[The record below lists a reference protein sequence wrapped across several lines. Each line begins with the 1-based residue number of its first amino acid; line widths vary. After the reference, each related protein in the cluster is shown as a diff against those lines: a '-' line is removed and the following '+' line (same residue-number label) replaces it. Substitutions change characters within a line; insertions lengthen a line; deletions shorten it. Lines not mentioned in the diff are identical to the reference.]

1 MRPVSFLPRARRA
14 AALSLLVV
22 APALATA
29 QSAAATREV
38 VDTAAINRIES
49 EGLGERSQVMDIAS
63 WLTDVYGP
71 RLTNS
76 PMQRRG
82 ADWALGKFREWGLAN
97 AHLEAWGPFG
107 RGWTSERFALQVLSP
122 SPFTAIAYPLAWT
135 PGTNGRAT
143 GEAVMMLADSVA
155 DLEQYR
161 GKLRGKF
168 VLVDR
173 PRDVK
178 PSAEPLASRYTD
190 AELAQ
195 LAEPEA
201 PREGRGNFNDPAVRA
216 RFQRMQEVARARTKF
231 LAAEGVLAVLRQSR
245 GDGGTVF
252 VQGGGSREPG
262 ADMSQYVPEVMV
274 AVEHYGRI
282 ARAVQKGVPV
292 TLALEAENRFYPDT
306 MSFNVIAEIPGTD
319 PRLKDEVVMIGAHFD
334 TWHGGTGA
342 TDNTAGSAVMMEA
355 MRLIKAAGLR
365 PKRTIRIGLWTG
377 EEQGLLGSR
386 AYVEQHYLG
395 EGTRKT
401 PEHAR
406 FAGYFNVDNGT
417 GKIRGV
423 YLQGNEA
430 VRPIFDSWMAP
441 FRSMGMTTLTPRNT
455 GGTDHLAFDYV
466 GLPGFQ
472 FIQDEVEYGTRT
484 HHSNMDTY
492 ERLQAEDMRH
502 NAVVVAS
509 FAYLAATRPEKLPR
523 KAAVTP

>member
-1 MRPVSFLPRARRA
+1 MIRTSSAARA
-14 AALSLLVV
+14 ALFISLGALPLR
-22 APALATA
+22 A
-29 QSAAATREV
+29 QQAARAEP
-38 VDTAAINRIES
+38 VDTAAVERLKA
-49 EGLGERSQVMDIAS
+49 EGLGDRSQVMDIAS

-82 ADWALGKFREWGLAN
+82 ADWALGKFREWGLAD
-97 AHLEAWGPFG
+97 ARLEPWGPFG
-107 RGWTSERFALQVLSP
+107 RGWTSERFSLQVLSP

-135 PGTNGRAT
+135 PGTNGRVT
-143 GEAVMMLADSVA
+143 GEAVLVVADSVA

-173 PRDVK
+173 PRAVR
-178 PSAEPLASRYTD
+178 PSTEPLASRYTD
-190 AELAQ
+190 EELAR
-195 LAEPEA
+195 LARPEA
-201 PREGRGNFNDPAVRA
+201 PRDGRGGFNDPAVRA
-216 RFQRMQEVARARTKF
+216 RFQRAQEVARARTTF
-231 LAAEGVLAVLRQSR
+231 FAAEGVAGVLRQSR

-252 VQGGGSREPG
+252 VQGGGSREAN
-262 ADMSQYVPEVMV
+262 ADLSQYVPEVMV

-292 TLALEAENRFYPDT
+292 TLALDAENRFHPDT
-306 MSFNVIAEIPGTD
+306 MSFNVLAEIPGTD
-319 PRLKDEVVMIGAHFD
+319 PRLEDEVVMIGAHFD

-342 TDNTAGSAVMMEA
+342 TDNAAGSAVMMEA
-355 MRLIKAAGLR
+355 MRLIRAAGLR

-386 AYVEQHYLG
+386 AYVEQHFLG
-395 EGTRKT
+395 EGTAKS

-406 FAGYFNVDNGT
+406 FSGYFNLDNGT

-423 YLQGNEA
+423 YLQGNEG
-430 VRPIFDSWMAP
+430 VRPVFDAWMRP
-441 FRSMGMTTLTPRNT
+441 FRAMGMTTLTARNT

-472 FIQDEVEYGTRT
+472 FIQDDVEYDTRT
-484 HHSNMDTY
+484 HHSNMDTF
-492 ERLQAEDMRH
+492 ERLQADDMKH
-502 NAVVVAS
+502 NAVVVAA
-509 FAYLAATRPEKLPR
+509 FAYLTANRAEKLPR

>member
-1 MRPVSFLPRARRA
+1 MRRLSSAALFVALA
-14 AALSLLVV
+14 AA
-22 APALATA
+22 PLAA
-29 QSAAATREV
+29 QSRAEP
-38 VDTAAINRIES
+38 VDTAAVNRIKA
-49 EGLGERSQVMDIAS
+49 EGLGDRSQVMEIAS

-76 PMQRRG
+76 PMQKKG
-82 ADWALGKFREWGLAN
+82 ADWALAKFREWGLAN
-97 AHLEAWGPFG
+97 ARLEPWGPFG
-107 RGWTSERFALQVLSP
+107 RGWTSERFSLQVRSP

-135 PGTNGRAT
+135 PGTSGRVT
-143 GEAVMMLADSVA
+143 GEAVLVIADSVA

-161 GKLRGKF
+161 GKLRGRF

-173 PRDVK
+173 PRDVR
-178 PSAEPLASRYTD
+178 PSTEPLATRYTD
-190 AELAQ
+190 AELAR
-195 LAEPEA
+195 LAEPEP
-201 PREGRGNFNDPAVRA
+201 PRERGPGAQGDFRA
-216 RFQRMQEVARARTKF
+216 RMQRAQEVARARMRF
-231 LAAEGVLAVLRQSR
+231 LAAEGALGVLRQSR

-252 VQGGGSREPG
+252 VQGGGSREPS

-282 ARAVQKGVPV
+282 ARALQKGVPV
-292 TLALEAENRFYPDT
+292 AIALEAENRFHPDT
-306 MSFNVIAEIPGTD
+306 MSFNVLAEIPGTD

-342 TDNTAGSAVMMEA
+342 TDNAAGSAVMMEA
-355 MRLIKAAGLR
+355 MRLIRAAGLR

-386 AYVEQHYLG
+386 AYVERHYLG
-395 EGTRKT
+395 EGTARP

-406 FAGYFNVDNGT
+406 FSGYFNVDNGT

-423 YLQGNEA
+423 YLQGNEG
-430 VRPIFDSWMAP
+430 VRPVFEAWMRP
-441 FRSMGMTTLTPRNT
+441 FRAMGMTTLTSRNT

-472 FIQDEVEYGTRT
+472 FIQDDVEYDTRT
-484 HHSNMDTY
+484 HHSNMDTF
-492 ERLQAEDMRH
+492 ERLQPDDMRH

-509 FAYLAATRPEKLPR
+509 FAYLAANRAERLPR